1 MSSRVATCA
10 LLLDITLGG
19 DQAPPTPMPL
29 WKRFWFLFT
38 AIWVFVAL
46 LNALTTLAFAEEIP
60 PDRIFTL
67 LAAAVVVPAALYAA
81 GWLRDRLRR
90 RL

>member
-1 MSSRVATCA
+1 VNSGPGAS
-10 LLLDITLGG
+10 
-19 DQAPPTPMPL
+19 PMPV
-29 WKRFWFLFT
+29 WKRFWILFT

-60 PDRIFTL
+60 PGRFATL
-67 LAAAVVVPAALYAA
+67 LAVAIGVPAALYAV

-90 RL
+90 RP